1 MLAIADAC
9 LRGYFRPMRTLLI
22 AIVMLCAPL
31 SMFVVGW
38 GLFLIYEE
46 AGTVVFVISCASLIV
61 TFAGIAL
68 AIDEARQD
76 RTLRKLGL

>member
-1 MLAIADAC
+1 
-9 LRGYFRPMRTLLI
+9 MRTLLI
-22 AIVMLCAPL
+22 LAVALCAPL

-46 AGTVVFVISCASLIV
+46 AGLVFFVISCVSLIV

-76 RTLRKLGL
+76 RILRLLDR